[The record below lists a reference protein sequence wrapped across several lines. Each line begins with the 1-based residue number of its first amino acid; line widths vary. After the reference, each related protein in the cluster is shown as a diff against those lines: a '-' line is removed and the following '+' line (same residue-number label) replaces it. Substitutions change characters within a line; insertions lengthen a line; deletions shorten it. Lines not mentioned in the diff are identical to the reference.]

1 MNELPPLAVNAVV
14 PEVREL
20 YEELEKKRKMIDV
33 QAEMKEAEELERAII
48 EAQFNKGRGLNTRR
62 IKRSKRRNS
71 KRRNS
76 KRRKSR
82 RRKSRRHKR

>member
-1 MNELPPLAVNAVV
+1 MNELPQLAVNAVI

-20 YEELEKKRKMIDV
+20 YEQLQTQRNMINV
-33 QAEMKEAEELERAII
+33 QAEMKAAEELEMAII
-48 EAQFNKGRGLNTRR
+48 AAQLNKGRGLKTRR

-82 RRKSRRHKR
+82 RHKW